1 MAAGKLTLLQ
11 VVQKTLE
18 SLGSDEVN
26 TISDSVEAQQI
37 AQIAEDAYYELLNMK
52 DWPFL
57 QRLTILESLADAL
70 FPNYLRIPED
80 VVRIDQIKYDWTDTT
95 DPDVGDLLVLEEVE
109 WVHPQHFLNKT
120 QKRNTQQSNVQVV
133 ISKNGV
139 KLPIFNDVKASIW
152 TSFDDE
158 FVVFDS
164 YINTIESTL
173 QGTKSQVMAKSL
185 PTFITTDSFTPKA
198 TANFF
203 QTWLAEVKRTAFVYF
218 RQEVSTVDEQKARR
232 GLAVLRRDASR
243 TNDSDGKVQFG
254 RPARSG
260 NVNGTR
266 DISSTLTRGGS

>member
-1 MAAGKLTLLQ
+1 MATGKLTLLQ

-18 SLGSDEVN
+18 SLGSDQIN
-26 TISDSVEAQQI
+26 SISDSVEAEQV
-37 AQIAEDAYYELLNMK
+37 AQLAEDAYYELLNMK

-57 QRLTILESLADAL
+57 QSLTILESLADAD

-109 WVHPQHFLNKT
+109 WVHPQHFLNRT
-120 QKRNTQQSNVQVV
+120 QKRNTQQDNVQVV
-133 ISKNGV
+133 TSKNGV

-173 QGTKSQVMAKSL
+173 QGSKSQVMAKSL
-185 PTFITTDSFTPKA
+185 PTFTTTDNFIPKA

-243 TNDSDGKVQFG
+243 TNESDGKVHYG

-260 NVNGTR
+260 NISGTQ
-266 DISSTLTRGGS
+266 DISSTFPRGGS